1 MRLDSRVYRYIEY
14 ELYHYEQYKR
24 DIKRERERILE
35 GSPPPPDG
43 MPKGG
48 KEGKPTE
55 EKAVRLSSSAS
66 IAAMERVVEAVDMA
80 LKRLTDRHRRLFALL
95 YVSGRWDKY
104 AVCNELYMSYATFKR
119 YKWELIVAVGQEL
132 GLVKVL

>member
-80 LKRLTDRHRRLFALL
+80 LRILPETGAALFRLWYVKGRKDR
-95 YVSGRWDKY
+95 Y
-104 AVCNELYMSYATFKR
+104 AVCDQLHISEATFTR
-119 YKWELIVAVGQEL
+119 YKRQLIETVAKEL
-132 GLVKVL
+132 GMTKN